1 MTDRTDRIQD
11 RTIRTESWIRTLG
24 KGQPGP
30 ESQKRTERTEQP
42 EQDNQ
47 KRMTGTGISP
57 SVPLSIPPG
66 KAKFYCNFKGQGL
79 QRRLMD
85 SDEITRTAKDYRR
98 VIAGKV

>member
-11 RTIRTESWIRTLG
+11 RTIRTESWVRTFG

-42 EQDNQ
+42 EKDDRN
-47 KRMTGTGISP
+47 RNFSFCSSLLP
-57 SVPLSIPPG
+57 SR
-66 KAKFYCNFKGQGL
+66 KGQVLLQGTRL

-85 SDEITRTAKDYRR
+85 SEEITRIAKDYSR